1 MKKGYKKKT
10 ILIIEDD
17 VEIQTFSS
25 KVLELEGY
33 GTLVASSGEEG
44 LLLLRENKADLL
56 LLDLR
61 LPGQSG
67 WDVLKEI
74 RNDPEICTIPIIVFT
89 ASTAILQR
97 MRAIDMG
104 ATSYLVKPLSA
115 AQLKNAIAHHL

>member
-1 MKKGYKKKT
+1 MKKGHKQKT

-17 VEIQTFSS
+17 VEIQAFSS

-74 RNDPEICTIPIIVFT
+74 RNDPEIRTIPIIVFT
-89 ASTAILQR
+89 ASAAILQR

-115 AQLKNAIAHHL
+115 AQLKNAVAHHL

>member
-1 MKKGYKKKT
+1 MKKGYRKKT

-74 RNDPEICTIPIIVFT
+74 RNDPEIRTIPIIVFT
-89 ASTAILQR
+89 ASAAVLQK

-115 AQLKNAIAHHL
+115 AQLKNAVAHHL

>member
-74 RNDPEICTIPIIVFT
+74 RNDPEIRTIPIIVFT
-89 ASTAILQR
+89 ASAAILQR

-115 AQLKNAIAHHL
+115 AELKNAIAHHL

>member
-1 MKKGYKKKT
+1 MKKGHKQKT

-17 VEIQTFSS
+17 VEIQAFSS
-25 KVLELEGY
+25 KVLALEGY
-33 GTLVASSGEEG
+33 GTLVARSGEEG

-74 RNDPEICTIPIIVFT
+74 RNDPEIRTIPIIVFT
-89 ASTAILQR
+89 ASAAILQR

-115 AQLKNAIAHHL
+115 AQLKNAVAHHL